1 MFINWN
7 VTTRFDPNSLQ
18 PSTHGI
24 PVPSYGNYGG
34 PNYSAGVE
42 GGTTPETPTNPA
54 PVDALDFLFW
64 QHDLV
69 YQHVQNGAAPPTAIA
84 PADVL
89 LVEGMYGL
97 TQTDFFNN
105 NPEALLYDA
114 LGTLTIV
121 GKILTTPE
129 EFAYFK
135 TLSPSEQYLVGVL
148 APQEAVQNFEI
159 GLAETPGN
167 EARSLHGAFQVFEAH
182 FAENI
187 AVAGAFGTLNDA
199 GQITGTHF
207 HASAENSFLAD
218 PNPTATPDRAN
229 LIFSQTLS
237 VDAAHGVLA
246 NDINSLPN
254 NPLSVTTVNGQSAD
268 VGHTVAGAATGHAA
282 DTFVFAPNFGQ
293 STTGHVLAND
303 PGSLSVTTVNG
314 QSADVGHTV
323 AGAATGHAADTFVF
337 APNFGQNTITN
348 FNVHND
354 TLELPKSE
362 FADLATVL
370 GDAHQNGIDTVIA
383 HDVHDMITL
392 HNVNP
397 SQLHDS
403 HI

>member
-129 EFAYFK
+129 EFAYFQ
-135 TLSPSEQYLVGVL
+135 TLSPPEQYLVGVL

-218 PNPTATPDRAN
+218 PNPTATQDRAN
-229 LIFSQTLS
+229 LIFSRRFLS
-237 VDAAHGVLA
+237 MRRMACLRMTS
-246 NDINSLPN
+246 I
-254 NPLSVTTVNGQSAD
+254 LSPIPPSTVNQQMLVIRSRA
-268 VGHTVAGAATGHAA
+268 
-282 DTFVFAPNFGQ
+282 
-293 STTGHVLAND
+293 L
-303 PGSLSVTTVNG
+303 LLVTPQTRSFLHRTLGRARQVMCLRMTPARCPSPPSTVNQQMLVIRSRALLLVTPQTRSFLHRTLG
-314 QSADVGHTV
+314 RIRSLTSMCTTIHLS
-323 AGAATGHAADTFVF
+323 FRS
-337 APNFGQNTITN
+337 PN
-348 FNVHND
+348 
-354 TLELPKSE
+354 LPI
-362 FADLATVL
+362 LP
-370 GDAHQNGIDTVIA
+370 QC
-383 HDVHDMITL
+383 
-392 HNVNP
+392 
-397 SQLHDS
+397 
-403 HI
+403 